1 MAKEVSDN
9 FQSGLWATVALVEV
23 FPVRLGEAA
32 RLHRQNQG

>member
-9 FQSGLWATVALVEV
+9 FQSGLWAAIVLVEV
-23 FPVRLGEAA
+23 FAVRLGEAV